1 MKRKG
6 NRHRTPPTEQQM
18 WAMVAKARELTPPA
32 FADYLETACFTGM
45 RPGELDARA
54 RLRAAFDASPRT
66 LRMAAG

>member
-32 FADYLETACFTGM
+32 FADYLENGVLHRHATRRAGCA
-45 RPGELDARA
+45 GEV
-54 RLRAAFDASPRT
+54 
-66 LRMAAG
+66 AGGV